1 VTHAILEAGL
11 NNTVADLEAADDAML
26 LACLAVAAT
35 VVSATEIVVPDGE
48 LLVLHI
54 DHLVDWLDLLPD

>member
-35 VVSATEIVVPDGE
+35 VVSGTKIVVPDGE